1 MNKLKIYETI
11 VAAVDKKISMIINQ
25 ESISLCNQLNNG
37 QNMINSDK
45 LINEIEQLN
54 IFLQRLFQNGF
65 NESELIL
72 EKQIK
77 YNNYNKNSFASIL
90 FCKRINEQ
98 LNKLLYEYSDNIIY
112 YDIVFDRINFINKL
126 FIGDEYGDYFLVKDG
141 SKRKSYV
148 AI

>member
-11 VAAVDKKISMIINQ
+11 VAAVDKDISMIINQ

-54 IFLQRLFQNGF
+54 IFLQCLFQNGF
-65 NESELIL
+65 NESVLIL

-77 YNNYNKNSFASIL
+77 YNNYNRNSFASIL
-90 FCKRINEQ
+90 FCKRINER

-112 YDIVFDRINFINKL
+112 MI
-126 FIGDEYGDYFLVKDG
+126 
-141 SKRKSYV
+141 
-148 AI
+148 